1 MNSSTQS
8 GSGRRAVVTGIGAV
22 TPCGLDVASTWDCVV
37 AGRSGIRALTGVDV
51 SDLAVAVGGEVRGF
65 DPLKHVSR
73 SDARRLDRHALY
85 AIAAAEEAMGGFEAE
100 NPGRF
105 GVTVATGS
113 GPISL
118 IQDGARALDQSGP
131 RRIPPGVVVYGGPD
145 AAAAYLSQRY
155 DARGASVGTAA
166 TCASG
171 TVALGDAMRVI
182 RHGYADAVL
191 VVGADDCLNRVN
203 LAVNS
208 TLGAL
213 APGFAAEPERASR
226 PFDRSRSGF
235 VMSAGAA
242 ALLVESEQ
250 HARHRGAVL
259 LGEIAGYGV
268 TSDAYH
274 PTAPRPDG
282 SGAIGAMR
290 AALDDA
296 AVTAAEIDHVNA
308 HGTGTPLNDAMEAGA
323 LRAVFGPAVASVPV
337 TSTKS
342 TTGHLLGA
350 AGTLEAV
357 ICLLAMQDGVIPPT
371 INLDDPEFGELN
383 VVGNVAREAQLR
395 TVLSNSFGFGGH
407 NAALVLRT
415 V

>member
-1 MNSSTQS
+1 VSATTES
-8 GSGRRAVVTGIGAV
+8 GAGARAVVTGIGAI
-22 TPCGLDVASTWDCVV
+22 TPCGLDVESTWDAVA
-37 AGRSGIRALTGVDV
+37 AGRSGIRALTSVDV

-65 DPLKHVSR
+65 DPLDHVSH

-85 AIAAAEEAMGGFEAE
+85 AIAAAQEALQGFAPEDPA
-100 NPGRF
+100 RF
-105 GVTVATGS
+105 CVTVATGS
-113 GPISL
+113 GPVSL
-118 IQDGARALDQSGP
+118 IQDAARALDQGGP

-155 DARGASVGTAA
+155 GARGASVGTSA

-213 APGFAAEPERASR
+213 APGFADEPSRACR

-242 ALLVESEQ
+242 ALLVESAE
-250 HARHRGAVL
+250 HARRRGAEV

-282 SGAIGAMR
+282 SGAIAAMR

-296 AVTAAEIDHVNA
+296 RISAGEIGHVNA
-308 HGTGTPLNDAMEAGA
+308 HGTGTLLNDEMEAGA
-323 LRAVFGPAVASVPV
+323 LRAVFGEAAASVPV

-357 ICLLAMQDGVIPPT
+357 ISLLAMRDGVIPPT
-371 INLDDPEFGELN
+371 INLDDPAFADLN
-383 VVGNVAREAQLR
+383 VVANVAREARMR

-407 NAALVLRT
+407 NAALVIRAM
-415 V
+415 

>member
-1 MNSSTQS
+1 MNSTARS
-8 GSGRRAVVTGIGAV
+8 GGGTRAVVTGIGVV
-22 TPCGLDVASTWDCVV
+22 TPCGLDVASTWDAVT
-37 AGRSGIRALTGVDV
+37 AGRSGIRALASVDV
-51 SDLAVAVGGEVRGF
+51 SDLAVSVGGEVRGF
-65 DPLKHVSR
+65 DPLRHVSR

-85 AIAAAEEAMGGFEAE
+85 AIAAAEEAMQGFTPAD
-100 NPGRF
+100 PSRF
-105 GVTVATGS
+105 GVTIATGS
-113 GPISL
+113 GAVSL
-118 IQDGARALDQSGP
+118 TQDAARTLDADGP
-131 RRIPPGVVVYGGPD
+131 RRILPGVVIYGGPD

-155 DARGASVGTAA
+155 GARGASVGTAA

-191 VVGADDCLNRVN
+191 IVGADDCLNRVN

-213 APGFAAEPERASR
+213 APGFADEPSRASR

-242 ALLVESEQ
+242 ALLVESEE
-250 HARHRGAVL
+250 HARHRNAPI

-282 SGAIGAMR
+282 SGAIAAMR

-296 AVTAAEIDHVNA
+296 RLSAGDVDHVNA
-308 HGTGTPLNDAMEAGA
+308 HGTGTPMNDEMEAGA
-323 LRAVFGPAVASVPV
+323 LRAVFGAATRSVPV

-350 AGTLEAV
+350 AGTLEA
-357 ICLLAMQDGVIPPT
+357 IASLLAMRDGVIPPT
-371 INLDDPEFGELN
+371 INLDDPAFPELDL
-383 VVGNVAREAQLR
+383 VANVAREVRVR

-407 NAALVLRT
+407 NAVLILRAL
-415 V
+415 

>member
-1 MNSSTQS
+1 MTSPMNVRTEQ
-8 GSGRRAVVTGIGAV
+8 RAVVTGIGAI
-22 TPCGLDVASTWDCVV
+22 TPCGLDVASTWDAVV
-37 AGRSGIRALTGVDV
+37 AGRSGIRAFESVDV

-65 DPLKHVSR
+65 DPLAYVSHT
-73 SDARRLDRHALY
+73 DARRLDRHALY
-85 AIAAAEEAMGGFEAE
+85 AIAAAAEAMQGFVPAD
-100 NPGRF
+100 PARF

-113 GPISL
+113 GPVSL
-118 IQDGARALDQSGP
+118 IQDATRALDHDGA

-155 DARGASVGTAA
+155 GARGASVGTSA

-171 TVALGDAMRVI
+171 TVALGDAMRAI

-208 TLGAL
+208 TLGSL
-213 APGFAAEPERASR
+213 APGWTDEPERASR
-226 PFDRSRSGF
+226 PFDRARSGF

-242 ALLVESEQ
+242 ALVVESEE
-250 HARHRGAVL
+250 HARRRGAAV

-268 TSDAYH
+268 SSDAYH

-282 SGAIGAMR
+282 SGAIAAMR
-290 AALDDA
+290 AAFDDSR
-296 AVTAAEIDHVNA
+296 VTASDIDHVNA
-308 HGTGTPLNDAMEAGA
+308 HGTGTLLNDEMESGA
-323 LRAVFGPAVASVPV
+323 LRAVFSGVATVPV

-350 AGTLEAV
+350 AGTLEA
-357 ICLLAMQDGVIPPT
+357 IFSLLAMRDGVIPPT
-371 INLDDPEFGELN
+371 INLDDPAFPELD
-383 VVGNVAREAQLR
+383 VVANVARELR
-395 TVLSNSFGFGGH
+395 MRAVLSNSLGFGGH

-415 V
+415 A

>member
-1 MNSSTQS
+1 MSVASAS
-8 GSGRRAVVTGIGAV
+8 GAGSRAVVTGVGAV
-22 TPCGLDVASTWDCVV
+22 TPCGLDVASTWDAVA
-37 AGRSGIRALTGVDV
+37 AGRSGIRALTEVDV

-65 DPLKHVSR
+65 DPLDYVPR
-73 SDARRLDRHALY
+73 SDLRRLDRHALY
-85 AIAAAEEAMGGFEAE
+85 AIAAAQEAMQGFTAE
-100 NPGRF
+100 GSTRF

-113 GPISL
+113 GPVSL
-118 IQDGARALDQSGP
+118 IQDAARALDRDGP
-131 RRIPPGVVVYGGPD
+131 RRIPPGVVIYGGAD

-155 DARGASVGTAA
+155 GARGASVGTSA

-182 RHGYADAVL
+182 RHGYADVVL

-208 TLGAL
+208 TLGAV
-213 APGFAAEPERASR
+213 APGFRDEPWSACR
-226 PFDRSRSGF
+226 PFDRSRTGF

-242 ALLVESEQ
+242 ALLVESEE
-250 HARHRGAVL
+250 HARHRGAAV

-282 SGAIGAMR
+282 SGAIAAMS

-296 AVTAAEIDHVNA
+296 QVSESDVDHVNA
-308 HGTGTPLNDAMEAGA
+308 HGTGTVLNDEMEAGA
-323 LRAVFGPAVASVPV
+323 LRAVFGDRVASVPV

-350 AGTLEAV
+350 AGTLEA
-357 ICLLAMQDGVIPPT
+357 ILSLLAMRDGVIPPT
-371 INLDDPEFGELN
+371 INLDDPAFPDLN
-383 VVGNVAREAQLR
+383 VVANVAREARMR

>member
-1 MNSSTQS
+1 VSSSTRT
-8 GSGRRAVVTGIGAV
+8 GTEFRTVVTGIGAV
-22 TPCGLDVASTWDCVV
+22 TPCGLDITSTWDAVV
-37 AGRSGIRALTGVDV
+37 AGRSGIRAFESVDV

-65 DPLKHVSR
+65 NPLEHVSR

-85 AIAAAEEAMGGFEAE
+85 AIAAAAEAMQNFTAADSA
-100 NPGRF
+100 RF

-118 IQDGARALDQSGP
+118 IQDATRALDHDGP
-131 RRIPPGVVVYGGPD
+131 RRVPPGVVVYGGPD

-155 DARGASVGTAA
+155 GARGASVGTAA

-171 TVALGDAMRVI
+171 TVALGDAMRAI

-213 APGFAAEPERASR
+213 APGYEDEPARACR
-226 PFDRSRSGF
+226 PFDSARSGF

-242 ALLVESEQ
+242 ALLVESEE
-250 HARHRGAVL
+250 HAARRGAAV

-268 TSDAYH
+268 SSDAYH

-282 SGAIGAMR
+282 SGAIAAMR
-290 AALDDA
+290 AALGDA
-296 AVTAAEIDHVNA
+296 RLVAGEIDHVNA
-308 HGTGTPLNDAMEAGA
+308 HGTGTLLNDAMEAGA
-323 LRAVFGPAVASVPV
+323 LQAVFADAASVPI

-350 AGTLEAV
+350 AGALEA
-357 ICLLAMQDGVIPPT
+357 IFSLLAMRDGVIPPT
-371 INLDDPEFGELN
+371 INLDNPAFPELD
-383 VVGNVAREAQLR
+383 VVALVARKVR
-395 TVLSNSFGFGGH
+395 MNTTLSNSFGFGGH
-407 NAALVLRT
+407 NAALVFRT
-415 V
+415 I